1 MSLAA
6 KQSKVLLSK
15 APIQEQALAAQYYNA
30 DHRGLIWNQS
40 WSQLKSNI
48 ETVEH

>member
-6 KQSKVLLSK
+6 KQSKVFSK
-15 APIQEQALAAQYYNA
+15 AQIQEHALAAQINW
-30 DHRGLIWNQS
+30 GLIWNQS

-48 ETVEH
+48 ETLEH

>member
-6 KQSKVLLSK
+6 KQSKVFSK
-15 APIQEQALAAQYYNA
+15 AQIQEQALAEQINW
-30 DHRGLIWNQS
+30 GLIWNQS

-48 ETVEH
+48 ETLEH

>member
-6 KQSKVLLSK
+6 KQSKVFSK
-15 APIQEQALAAQYYNA
+15 AQIQEHALAVQINW
-30 DHRGLIWNQS
+30 GLIWNQS

-48 ETVEH
+48 ETLEH